1 MKKYLQKKKADQKNF
16 LTRHT
21 EKKNLSQIKENYLIR
36 LESYTIFKNSDFS
49 VAVALICC
57 LFFTRGNV
65 ADEL

>member
-1 MKKYLQKKKADQKNF
+1 MKKISAKKADQKNF

-49 VAVALICC
+49 VAVTLICC